1 MDPILPRMNFAK
13 VMMLAAACVFATAL
27 VRAETP
33 QRQRKEAGAIRVVT
47 ANVRF
52 ITPQDDGTGDE
63 WANRKELCRDVL
75 LAQDADLICM
85 QEYRLAHHAFLAG
98 ALAGFEPAYPALT
111 KDDSAVQ
118 VANMV
123 FFSKNRFEKTGA
135 GFFWYSDTP
144 GAPLSQFAENTGHN
158 RFVMWLRLRDK
169 RSNREFLLCNTHF
182 SAGGSER
189 SRGLREKQAAML
201 ASFVEKQPAGLP
213 VIVTG
218 DLNSTAAATPVR
230 RLLESGLADTFAA
243 VHGGDEAG
251 RTAHNFQGAKIS
263 GKKAG
268 KGGKIDFILA
278 SNEFKA
284 TAAEIIRDSRDG
296 RYPSDHY
303 FVSAEV
309 IFKK

>member
-1 MDPILPRMNFAK
+1 
-13 VMMLAAACVFATAL
+13 
-27 VRAETP
+27 
-33 QRQRKEAGAIRVVT
+33 
-47 ANVRF
+47 
-52 ITPQDDGTGDE
+52 
-63 WANRKELCRDVL
+63 
-75 LAQDADLICM
+75 M

-118 VANMV
+118 LANMV
-123 FFSKNRFEKTGA
+123 FFSQNRFEKTGA

-158 RFVMWLRLRDK
+158 RFVMWLRLRD
-169 RSNREFLLCNTHF
+169 RRGGREFLLCNTHF

-201 ASFVEKQPAGLP
+201 AAFVEQQPADLP

-218 DLNSTAAATPVR
+218 DLNSTAATAPVK
-230 RLLESGLADTFAA
+230 RLLASGLTDTFA
-243 VHGGDEAG
+243 VIHGEDAAG
-251 RTAHNFQGAKIS
+251 RTAHGFKGAKIPD
-263 GKKAG
+263 KKG
-268 KGGKIDFILA
+268 RKIDFILA
-278 SNEFKA
+278 SSQFKA
-284 TAAEIIRDSRDG
+284 TAAEIIRDTRDG

-309 IFKK
+309 MFKQTAPLFSMSENNQ